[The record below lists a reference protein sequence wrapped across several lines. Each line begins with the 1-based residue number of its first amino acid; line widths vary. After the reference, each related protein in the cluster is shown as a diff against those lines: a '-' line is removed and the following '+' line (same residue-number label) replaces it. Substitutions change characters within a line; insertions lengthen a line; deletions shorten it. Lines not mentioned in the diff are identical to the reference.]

1 MAQEDF
7 PRLLREWRTANGLS
21 QAALAK
27 RLGIS
32 QSEIHLYEKGKRVP
46 SLETSEKLMLETNSE
61 AGTIPHGQHFTRLK
75 NRPLTGEEQVFA
87 AEHHW
92 CVMRYIRFRKLDYD
106 EWYEILVFAYLKAV
120 QLWFIRQDLHKYSFA
135 TIAYRKMD
143 SAVGHEYRARKRRP
157 RTVSLDDI
165 IPGTENLTYG
175 DMICDPRDCVRT

>member
-1 MAQEDF
+1 MTKEDF
-7 PRLLREWRTANGLS
+7 PRLLREWREANGLS

-32 QSEIHLYEKGKRVP
+32 QSEISLYEKGKTVP
-46 SLETSEKLMLETNSE
+46 SLEVSEKLTLETNLE
-61 AGTIPHGQHFTRLK
+61 AGTIPHGQRYTKFE
-75 NRPLTGEEQVFA
+75 NSPLTEKEQSFA

-92 CVMRYIRFRKLDYD
+92 CVLHYIRSGKLDYD
-106 EWYEILVFAYLKAV
+106 EWYEILVFAYLNAV

-143 SAVGHEYRARKRRP
+143 SAVGNEYRARKRRP

-165 IPGTENLTYG
+165 IPGTEDMTYG
-175 DMICDPRDCVRT
+175 ETLCDPRDCVRT